1 MQACDSVA
9 ALRGGGALAVLDCR
23 AASVQRKRSER
34 ELVGGAGDLPRAGER
49 AWPVLL
55 IAHAVDRHPPRPFP
69 RPRHRGRAVAAPPLC
84 TVDIR
89 LGRSQIVQDEAVASV
104 LTPATRAQSSETRE
118 S

>member
-1 MQACDSVA
+1 MGVLEIFPAQENAPALCRTRRPRCRQAS
-9 ALRGGGALAVLDCR
+9 
-23 AASVQRKRSER
+23 
-34 ELVGGAGDLPRAGER
+34 
-49 AWPVLL
+49 
-55 IAHAVDRHPPRPFP
+55 PRPFP

-104 LTPATRAQSSETRE
+104 LTPATRAQSSGTRE